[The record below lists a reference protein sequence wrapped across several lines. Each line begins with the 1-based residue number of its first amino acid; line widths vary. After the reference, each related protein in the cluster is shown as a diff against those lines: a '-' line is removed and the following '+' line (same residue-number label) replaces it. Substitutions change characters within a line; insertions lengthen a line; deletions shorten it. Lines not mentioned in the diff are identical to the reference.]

1 MDTRRN
7 FFSRRA
13 VRHWHRM
20 PREVVGSP
28 SLKVFRKRGDV
39 ALRDTVGGHGG
50 GGLELGLTLEV
61 FTILKDSVVC
71 TSL

>member
-1 MDTRRN
+1 MDIRKH
-7 FFSRRA
+7 FFSKR
-13 VRHWHRM
+13 VVMHGHRM

-28 SLKVFRKRGDV
+28 SLRVFRKRGDV